1 MMRSR
6 RSLDRW
12 PYLLVAGS
20 AAVLAVLASL
30 WVGAEIGRERTRRRG
45 EDRDRVEQAAT
56 VVRTELAR
64 LEGDL
69 LRAATASPAQVQAL
83 LVSRFE
89 TASPLADTVV
99 IGEGDRVVFPVWVE
113 AESKLGDA
121 AGAGPDEAALR
132 AVRTRALAGAP
143 AAEVEAGYQRLI
155 AEEEPPTADVARLAL
170 AGFLARQ
177 GRAAEAARQARL
189 LAADEAAR
197 IEDRLLA
204 AGLRA
209 RIAADAERKVAQA
222 AALDLVR
229 LADGRAPP
237 LARRLLIDELRTVA
251 VADADVST
259 DAEATG
265 ATGPAD
271 TAWLETIAAEEAAI
285 TMRER
290 NCRDLLARRPSL
302 AISPDLPPGQVT
314 YTEGE
319 RLCGATRTAAGQTMF
334 FAGSRRRLIDHL
346 QALLPGGSVAVKIS
360 EGESATS
367 ANVTLP
373 LPPPLSERSLVLVAA
388 TPGAGGLGPLPVA
401 LIALMTAALG
411 GLGLGLRSV
420 WRAEARARE
429 LAEARRDLI
438 AGVSHELRTPLAV
451 LRMYSDLLGGDVE
464 PDSPAAGRVRTLHA
478 ETVRMCGLV
487 ENLLALGHLDRRRVE
502 PALLPLDVT
511 AIAREA
517 IDLAR
522 PLAERA
528 GCLIDAPPDDTGTR
542 IVGVA
547 DRGLVMQILMN
558 LIDNALKYG
567 RPAEERPAGP
577 PGAEDCIE
585 VRCGRRGDRVEIA
598 VADRGPGVPKAERER
613 IFERFG
619 RGAAAAHTRAPG
631 LGLGLAL
638 SRETAR
644 LMGGDINVAPRPGG
658 GSVFTLE
665 LPAGP
670 IAATAPLTA
679 TAAAAEVA
687 EAVQVAGA
695 AQEDRRA
702 LRARG

>member
-1 MMRSR
+1 MTRWR

-30 WVGAEIGRERTRRRG
+30 WVGAEIGRERVRRRG
-45 EDRDRVEQAAT
+45 EDRERVEQAAT

-83 LVSRFE
+83 LVSRLE
-89 TASPLADTVV
+89 MASHLADTMLIVD
-99 IGEGDRVVFPVWVE
+99 GDRVVYPVWFE
-113 AESKLGDA
+113 AENTPGRTA
-121 AGAGPDEAALR
+121 ADGPDEAALG

-155 AEEEPPTADVARLAL
+155 ADAEPPTADAARLAL

-177 GRAAEAARQARL
+177 GRAADACRQARL

-197 IEDRLLA
+197 IDDRLLA

-209 RIAADAERKVAQA
+209 RGATGAERVEARVT
-222 AALDLVR
+222 ALDLVR
-229 LADGRAPP
+229 LADGRAAP
-237 LARRLLIDELRTVA
+237 LARRLVIDDLRTA
-251 VADADVST
+251 AAT
-259 DAEATG
+259 AAEATH
-265 ATGPAD
+265 AAD
-271 TAWLETIAAEEAAI
+271 TAWLETLAAEEAAI

-290 NCRDLLARRPSL
+290 HCRDLLARRPSL
-302 AISPDLPPGQVT
+302 AISPDRPPGQVT
-314 YTEGE
+314 YAAGE

-464 PDSPAAGRVRTLHA
+464 PDSPAAGRVRTLHG

-502 PALLPLDVT
+502 PALLPLDMT

-528 GCLIDAPPDDTGTR
+528 GCLIDAPPDDADAR
-542 IVGVA
+542 IIGLA

-558 LIDNALKYG
+558 LIDNALKYGGRTYG

-598 VADRGPGVPKAERER
+598 VADRGPGVPEAERER

-619 RGAAAAHTRAPG
+619 RGAAAARTRAPG

-638 SRETAR
+638 GRETAR

-665 LPAGP
+665 LPA
-670 IAATAPLTA
+670 
-679 TAAAAEVA
+679 AAAAAITASAAADEADVA
-687 EAVQVAGA
+687 E
-695 AQEDRRA
+695 EKRRA
-702 LRARG
+702 LRAGG

>member
-1 MMRSR
+1 MTRWR

-30 WVGAEIGRERTRRRG
+30 WVGAEIGRERLRRRG
-45 EDRDRVEQAAT
+45 EDRERVEQAAT

-83 LVSRFE
+83 LVSRRE
-89 TASPLADTVV
+89 TASPLADTMLLVD
-99 IGEGDRVVFPVWVE
+99 GDRVVYPAWCE
-113 AESKLGDA
+113 AESKPGDA
-121 AGAGPDEAALR
+121 AVAGPDEAALG

-155 AEEEPPTADVARLAL
+155 ADAEPPTADAARLAL

-177 GRAAEAARQARL
+177 GRAADACRQARL

-197 IEDRLLA
+197 IDDRLLA

-209 RIAADAERKVAQA
+209 RVATGAERVEARVT
-222 AALDLVR
+222 ALDLVR
-229 LADGRAPP
+229 LADGRAAP
-237 LARRLLIDELRTVA
+237 LARRLVIDDLRTA
-251 VADADVST
+251 AAT
-259 DAEATG
+259 AAEATH
-265 ATGPAD
+265 AAD
-271 TAWLETIAAEEAAI
+271 AAWLETLAAEEEAI

-334 FAGSRRRLIDHL
+334 FAGRRRRLIDHL

-360 EGESATS
+360 EGESATN

-522 PLAERA
+522 PLADRA
-528 GCLIDAPPDDTGTR
+528 GCRIDAPPDDADTR
-542 IVGVA
+542 IVGLA

-687 EAVQVAGA
+687 DAVQVAGA

>member
-1 MMRSR
+1 MTRWR

-30 WVGAEIGRERTRRRG
+30 WVGAEIGRERLRRRG
-45 EDRDRVEQAAT
+45 EDRERVEQAAT

-69 LRAATASPAQVQAL
+69 LRAATASPAQVQSL
-83 LVSRFE
+83 LVSRLE
-89 TASPLADTVV
+89 TASPLADTMLIVD
-99 IGEGDRVVFPVWVE
+99 GDRVVYPAWCE
-113 AESKLGDA
+113 AESKFGDA
-121 AGAGPDEAALR
+121 AVAGPDEAALG

-155 AEEEPPTADVARLAL
+155 ADAEPPTADAARLAL

-177 GRAAEAARQARL
+177 GRAADACRQARL
-189 LAADEAAR
+189 LAADDAAR
-197 IEDRLLA
+197 IDNRLLA

-209 RIAADAERKVAQA
+209 RVATGAERVEARVT
-222 AALDLVR
+222 ALDLVR
-229 LADGRAPP
+229 LADGRAAP
-237 LARRLLIDELRTVA
+237 LARRLVIDDLRTA
-251 VADADVST
+251 AAT

-265 ATGPAD
+265 AAD
-271 TAWLETIAAEEAAI
+271 AAWLETLAAEEAAI

-290 NCRDLLARRPSL
+290 HCRDLLAWRPSL

-346 QALLPGGSVAVKIS
+346 QTLLPGGSVAVKIS
-360 EGESATS
+360 EGESANS

-528 GCLIDAPPDDTGTR
+528 GCLIDAPPDEADAR
-542 IVGVA
+542 IIGLA

-567 RPAEERPAGP
+567 RPVKERPAGP
-577 PGAEDCIE
+577 PDAEDCIE

-598 VADRGPGVPKAERER
+598 VADRGPGVPEAERER

-619 RGAAAAHTRAPG
+619 RGAAAAKTRAPG

-687 EAVQVAGA
+687 DAV
-695 AQEDRRA
+695 QEDRRA
-702 LRARG
+702 LRAGG

>member
-1 MMRSR
+1 MTRWR

-30 WVGAEIGRERTRRRG
+30 WVGAEIGRERLRRRG
-45 EDRDRVEQAAT
+45 EDRERVEQAAT

-83 LVSRFE
+83 LVSRRE
-89 TASPLADTVV
+89 TASPLADTMLLVD
-99 IGEGDRVVFPVWVE
+99 GDRVVYPAWCE
-113 AESKLGDA
+113 AESKPGDA
-121 AGAGPDEAALR
+121 AVAGPDEAALG

-155 AEEEPPTADVARLAL
+155 ADAEPPTADAARLAL

-177 GRAAEAARQARL
+177 GRAADACRQARL

-197 IEDRLLA
+197 IDDRLLA

-209 RIAADAERKVAQA
+209 RVATGAERVEARVT
-222 AALDLVR
+222 ALDLVR
-229 LADGRAPP
+229 LADGRAAP
-237 LARRLLIDELRTVA
+237 LARRLVIDDLRTA
-251 VADADVST
+251 AAT
-259 DAEATG
+259 AAEATH
-265 ATGPAD
+265 AAD
-271 TAWLETIAAEEAAI
+271 AAWLETLAAEEEAI

-334 FAGSRRRLIDHL
+334 FAGRRRRLIDHL

-360 EGESATS
+360 EGESATN

-687 EAVQVAGA
+687 DAVQVAGA

>member
-1 MMRSR
+1 MTRWR

-30 WVGAEIGRERTRRRG
+30 WVGAEIGRERVRRRG
-45 EDRDRVEQAAT
+45 EDRERVEQAAT

-83 LVSRFE
+83 LVSRLE
-89 TASPLADTVV
+89 MASHLADTMLIVD
-99 IGEGDRVVFPVWVE
+99 GDRVVYPVWFE
-113 AESKLGDA
+113 AENTPGRTA
-121 AGAGPDEAALR
+121 ADGPDEAALG

-155 AEEEPPTADVARLAL
+155 ADAEPPTADAARLAL

-177 GRAAEAARQARL
+177 GRAADACRQARL

-197 IEDRLLA
+197 IDDRLLA

-209 RIAADAERKVAQA
+209 RGATGAERVEARVT
-222 AALDLVR
+222 ALDLVR
-229 LADGRAPP
+229 LADGRAAP
-237 LARRLLIDELRTVA
+237 LARRLVIDDLRTA
-251 VADADVST
+251 AAT
-259 DAEATG
+259 AAEATH
-265 ATGPAD
+265 AAD
-271 TAWLETIAAEEAAI
+271 TAWLETLAAEEAAI

-290 NCRDLLARRPSL
+290 HCRDLLARRPSL
-302 AISPDLPPGQVT
+302 AISPDRPPGQVT
-314 YTEGE
+314 YAAGE

-464 PDSPAAGRVRTLHA
+464 PDSPAAGRVRTLHG

-487 ENLLALGHLDRRRVE
+487 ENLLALGRIDRRRVE
-502 PALLPLDVT
+502 PALLPLDMT

-528 GCLIDAPPDDTGTR
+528 GCLIDAPPDDADAR
-542 IVGVA
+542 IIGLA

-558 LIDNALKYG
+558 LIDNALKYGGRTYG

-598 VADRGPGVPKAERER
+598 VADRGPGVPEAERER

-619 RGAAAAHTRAPG
+619 RGAAAARTRAPG

-638 SRETAR
+638 GRETAR

-665 LPAGP
+665 LPA
-670 IAATAPLTA
+670 
-679 TAAAAEVA
+679 AAAAAITASAAADEADVA
-687 EAVQVAGA
+687 E
-695 AQEDRRA
+695 EKRRA
-702 LRARG
+702 LRAGG

>member
-1 MMRSR
+1 MTRWR

-30 WVGAEIGRERTRRRG
+30 WVGAEIGRERTRRRS
-45 EDRDRVEQAAT
+45 EDGDRVEQAAT

-69 LRAATASPAQVQAL
+69 LRAATASPVQVQTL
-83 LVSRFE
+83 LVSRLE

-99 IGEGDRVVFPVWVE
+99 VVEGDRVVFPVWVE

-143 AAEVEAGYQRLI
+143 AAEVEAEYQRLI
-155 AEEEPPTADVARLAL
+155 AEEEPPTADAARLAL

-209 RIAADAERKVAQA
+209 RIAAGAERAEAQA

-229 LADGRAPP
+229 LADGRAVP

-251 VADADVST
+251 IADA
-259 DAEATG
+259 DAEATN

-271 TAWLETIAAEEAAI
+271 AAWLETLAAEEAAI

-290 NCRDLLARRPSL
+290 NCRDLLARRASL
-302 AISPDLPPGQVT
+302 AVSPDLPPGQVT
-314 YTEGE
+314 YAEAN
-319 RLCGATRTAAGQTMF
+319 RFCGTTRTAAGQTIF

-346 QALLPGGSVAVKIS
+346 QPLLPGGSVAVKIGD
-360 EGESATS
+360 GEPAGASD
-367 ANVTLP
+367 VVLP
-373 LPPPLSERSLVLVAA
+373 LPPPLSERSLMLVAA
-388 TPGAGGLGPLPVA
+388 APGAGGLGPLSLA

-411 GLGLGLRSV
+411 GLGLGLRSA

-478 ETVRMCGLV
+478 ETVRVCGLV

-511 AIAREA
+511 AIAHEA

-567 RPAEERPAGP
+567 RPAEERPAVP

-585 VRCGRRGDRVEIA
+585 VRCGRRGDRVEIT
-598 VADRGPGVPKAERER
+598 VADRGPGVPEGERER

-619 RGAAAAHTRAPG
+619 RGAAAARTRAPG

-644 LMGGDINVAPRPGG
+644 LMGGDIGVAPRPGG

-665 LPAGP
+665 LPAAPAAAIPATAAGYRAEV
-670 IAATAPLTA
+670 AATAEM
-679 TAAAAEVA
+679 AE
-687 EAVQVAGA
+687 E
-695 AQEDRRA
+695 ERRA

>member
-1 MMRSR
+1 MTRWR

-30 WVGAEIGRERTRRRG
+30 WVGAEIGRERVRRRG
-45 EDRDRVEQAAT
+45 EDRERVEQAAT

-83 LVSRFE
+83 LVSRLE
-89 TASPLADTVV
+89 MASHLADTMLIVD
-99 IGEGDRVVFPVWVE
+99 GDRVVYPVWFE
-113 AESKLGDA
+113 AENTPGRTA
-121 AGAGPDEAALR
+121 ADGPDEAALG

-155 AEEEPPTADVARLAL
+155 ADAEPPTADAARLAL

-177 GRAAEAARQARL
+177 GRAADACRQARL

-197 IEDRLLA
+197 IDDRLLA

-209 RIAADAERKVAQA
+209 RGATGAERVEARVT
-222 AALDLVR
+222 ALDLVR
-229 LADGRAPP
+229 LADGRAAP
-237 LARRLLIDELRTVA
+237 LARRLVIDDLRTA
-251 VADADVST
+251 AAT
-259 DAEATG
+259 AAEATH
-265 ATGPAD
+265 AAD
-271 TAWLETIAAEEAAI
+271 TAWLETLAAEEAAI

-290 NCRDLLARRPSL
+290 HCRDLLARRPSL
-302 AISPDLPPGQVT
+302 AISPDRPPGQVT

-464 PDSPAAGRVRTLHA
+464 PDSPAAGRVRTLHG

-487 ENLLALGHLDRRRVE
+487 ENLLALGRIDRRRVE
-502 PALLPLDVT
+502 PALLPLDMT

-528 GCLIDAPPDDTGTR
+528 GCLIDAPPDDADAR
-542 IVGVA
+542 IIGLA

-558 LIDNALKYG
+558 LIDNALKYGGRTYG

-598 VADRGPGVPKAERER
+598 VADRGPGVPEAERER

-619 RGAAAAHTRAPG
+619 RGAAAARTRAPG

-638 SRETAR
+638 GRETAR

-665 LPAGP
+665 LPA
-670 IAATAPLTA
+670 
-679 TAAAAEVA
+679 AAAAAITASAAADEADVA
-687 EAVQVAGA
+687 E
-695 AQEDRRA
+695 EKRRA
-702 LRARG
+702 LRAGG

>member
-1 MMRSR
+1 MTRWR

-30 WVGAEIGRERTRRRG
+30 WVGAEIGRERVRRRG
-45 EDRDRVEQAAT
+45 EDRERVEQAAT

-83 LVSRFE
+83 LVSRLE
-89 TASPLADTVV
+89 TASPLADTMLIVD
-99 IGEGDRVVFPVWVE
+99 GDRVVYPVWVD
-113 AESKLGDA
+113 AENTPGRTA
-121 AGAGPDEAALR
+121 ADGPDEAALG
-132 AVRTRALAGAP
+132 AVRTRALAGAL

-155 AEEEPPTADVARLAL
+155 ADAEPPTADAARLAL

-177 GRAAEAARQARL
+177 GRAADACRQARL
-189 LAADEAAR
+189 LAADDAAR
-197 IEDRLLA
+197 IDNRLLA

-209 RIAADAERKVAQA
+209 RVATGAERVEARVT
-222 AALDLVR
+222 ALDLVR
-229 LADGRAPP
+229 LADGRAAP
-237 LARRLLIDELRTVA
+237 LARRLVIDDLRTA
-251 VADADVST
+251 AAT

-265 ATGPAD
+265 AAD
-271 TAWLETIAAEEAAI
+271 AAWLETLAAEEAAI

-290 NCRDLLARRPSL
+290 HCRDLLARRPSL
-302 AISPDLPPGQVT
+302 AISPDLPSGQVT

-598 VADRGPGVPKAERER
+598 VADRGPGVPEAERER

-619 RGAAAAHTRAPG
+619 RGAAAARTRAPG

-644 LMGGDINVAPRPGG
+644 LMGGDIGVAPRPGG

-687 EAVQVAGA
+687 DAV
-695 AQEDRRA
+695 QEDRRA
-702 LRARG
+702 LRAGG

>member
-1 MMRSR
+1 MTRWR

-30 WVGAEIGRERTRRRG
+30 WVGAEIGRERVRRRG
-45 EDRDRVEQAAT
+45 EDRERVEQAAT

-83 LVSRFE
+83 LVSRLE
-89 TASPLADTVV
+89 TASPLADTMLIVD
-99 IGEGDRVVFPVWVE
+99 GDRVVYPVWVD
-113 AESKLGDA
+113 AENTPGRTA
-121 AGAGPDEAALR
+121 ADGPDEAALG
-132 AVRTRALAGAP
+132 AVRTRALAGAL

-155 AEEEPPTADVARLAL
+155 ADAEPPTADAARLAL

-177 GRAAEAARQARL
+177 GRAADACRQARL
-189 LAADEAAR
+189 LAADDAAR
-197 IEDRLLA
+197 IDNRLLA

-209 RIAADAERKVAQA
+209 RVATGAERVEARVT
-222 AALDLVR
+222 ALDLVR
-229 LADGRAPP
+229 LADGRAAP
-237 LARRLLIDELRTVA
+237 LARRLVIDDLRTA
-251 VADADVST
+251 AAT

-265 ATGPAD
+265 AAD
-271 TAWLETIAAEEAAI
+271 AAWLETLAAEEAAI

-290 NCRDLLARRPSL
+290 NCRDLHARRPSL
-302 AISPDLPPGQVT
+302 AISPDLPSGQVT

-334 FAGSRRRLIDHL
+334 FTGSRRRLIDHL

-360 EGESATS
+360 EGESANS

-487 ENLLALGHLDRRRVE
+487 ENLLALGHIDRRRVE
-502 PALLPLDVT
+502 PAMLPLDVT

-522 PLAERA
+522 PLADRA
-528 GCLIDAPPDDTGTR
+528 GCRIDAPPDDADTR
-542 IVGVA
+542 IVGLA

-577 PGAEDCIE
+577 PDAEDCIE

-598 VADRGPGVPKAERER
+598 VADRGPGVPEAERER

-619 RGAAAAHTRAPG
+619 RGAAAARTRAPG

-644 LMGGDINVAPRPGG
+644 LMGGDIGVAPRPGG

-687 EAVQVAGA
+687 DAV
-695 AQEDRRA
+695 QEDRRA
-702 LRARG
+702 LRAGS

>member
-1 MMRSR
+1 MTRWR

-30 WVGAEIGRERTRRRG
+30 WVGAEIGRERVRRRG
-45 EDRDRVEQAAT
+45 EDRERVEQAAT

-83 LVSRFE
+83 LVSRLE
-89 TASPLADTVV
+89 TASPLADTMLIVD
-99 IGEGDRVVFPVWVE
+99 GDRVVYPVWVD
-113 AESKLGDA
+113 AENTPGRTA
-121 AGAGPDEAALR
+121 ADGPDEAALG

-155 AEEEPPTADVARLAL
+155 ADAEPPTADAARLAL

-177 GRAAEAARQARL
+177 GRAADACRQARL
-189 LAADEAAR
+189 LAADDAAR
-197 IEDRLLA
+197 IDNRLLA

-209 RIAADAERKVAQA
+209 RVATGAERVEARVT
-222 AALDLVR
+222 ALDLVR
-229 LADGRAPP
+229 LADGRAAP
-237 LARRLLIDELRTVA
+237 LARRLVIDDLRTA
-251 VADADVST
+251 AAT

-265 ATGPAD
+265 AAD
-271 TAWLETIAAEEAAI
+271 AAWLETLAAEEAAI

-290 NCRDLLARRPSL
+290 HCRDLLARRPSL
-302 AISPDLPPGQVT
+302 AISPDLPSGQVT

-360 EGESATS
+360 EGESANS

-487 ENLLALGHLDRRRVE
+487 ENLLALGHIDRRRVE
-502 PALLPLDVT
+502 PAMLPLDVT

-522 PLAERA
+522 PLADRA
-528 GCLIDAPPDDTGTR
+528 GCRIDAPPDDADTR
-542 IVGVA
+542 IVGLA

-687 EAVQVAGA
+687 DAVQVAGA

>member
-1 MMRSR
+1 MTRWR

-30 WVGAEIGRERTRRRG
+30 WVGAEIGRERVRRRG
-45 EDRDRVEQAAT
+45 EDRERVEQAAT

-83 LVSRFE
+83 LVSRLE
-89 TASPLADTVV
+89 MASHLADTMLIVD
-99 IGEGDRVVFPVWVE
+99 GDRVVYPVWFE
-113 AESKLGDA
+113 AENTPGRTA
-121 AGAGPDEAALR
+121 ADGPDEAALG

-155 AEEEPPTADVARLAL
+155 ADAEPPTADAARLAL

-177 GRAAEAARQARL
+177 GRAADACRQARL

-209 RIAADAERKVAQA
+209 RVATGAERVEARVT
-222 AALDLVR
+222 ALDFVR
-229 LADGRAPP
+229 LADGRAAP
-237 LARRLLIDELRTVA
+237 LARRLVIDDLRTA
-251 VADADVST
+251 AAT
-259 DAEATG
+259 AAEATH
-265 ATGPAD
+265 AAD
-271 TAWLETIAAEEAAI
+271 TAWLETLAAEEAAI

-290 NCRDLLARRPSL
+290 HCRDLLARRPSL
-302 AISPDLPPGQVT
+302 AISPDRPPGQVT
-314 YTEGE
+314 YAAGE

-429 LAEARRDLI
+429 LAEARRDRI
-438 AGVSHELRTPLAV
+438 AGASHELRTPLAV

-487 ENLLALGHLDRRRVE
+487 ENLLALGHIDRRRVE
-502 PALLPLDVT
+502 PAMLPLDVT

-522 PLAERA
+522 PLADRA
-528 GCLIDAPPDDTGTR
+528 GCRIDAPPDDADTR
-542 IVGVA
+542 IVGLA

-567 RPAEERPAGP
+567 RPAKERPAGP
-577 PGAEDCIE
+577 PDAEDCIE

-598 VADRGPGVPKAERER
+598 VADRGPGVPEAERER

-619 RGAAAAHTRAPG
+619 RGAAAARTRAPG

-638 SRETAR
+638 GRETAR

-670 IAATAPLTA
+670 IAAT
-679 TAAAAEVA
+679 EVA
-687 EAVQVAGA
+687 EAV
-695 AQEDRRA
+695 QEDRRA
-702 LRARG
+702 LRAGS

>member
-30 WVGAEIGRERTRRRG
+30 WVGAEIGRERVRRRG
-45 EDRDRVEQAAT
+45 EDRERVEQAAT

-83 LVSRFE
+83 LVSRRE
-89 TASPLADTVV
+89 TASPLADTMLLVD
-99 IGEGDRVVFPVWVE
+99 GDRVVYPAWCE
-113 AESKLGDA
+113 AESKPGDA
-121 AGAGPDEAALR
+121 AVAGPDEAALG

-155 AEEEPPTADVARLAL
+155 ADAEPPTADAARLAL

-229 LADGRAPP
+229 LADGRAAP
-237 LARRLLIDELRTVA
+237 LARRLVIDDLRNA
-251 VADADVST
+251 AAT

-265 ATGPAD
+265 AAD
-271 TAWLETIAAEEAAI
+271 AAWLETLAAEEAAI

-290 NCRDLLARRPSL
+290 HCRDLLARRPSL
-302 AISPDLPPGQVT
+302 AISPDLPSGQVT

-346 QALLPGGSVAVKIS
+346 QALLPGGSVVVKIS

-598 VADRGPGVPKAERER
+598 VADRGPGVPEAERER

-619 RGAAAAHTRAPG
+619 RGAAAAKTRAPG

-644 LMGGDINVAPRPGG
+644 LMGGDIGVAPRPGG

-665 LPAGP
+665 LPAAP
-670 IAATAPLTA
+670 SAAITA
-679 TAAAAEVA
+679 TSAGNVAGMAEVA
-687 EAVQVAGA
+687 NVA
-695 AQEDRRA
+695 EERRRA

>member
-1 MMRSR
+1 MTRWR

-30 WVGAEIGRERTRRRG
+30 WVGAEIGRERLRRRG
-45 EDRDRVEQAAT
+45 EDRERVEQAAT

-83 LVSRFE
+83 LVSRRE
-89 TASPLADTVV
+89 TASPLADTMLLVD
-99 IGEGDRVVFPVWVE
+99 GDRVVYPAWCE
-113 AESKLGDA
+113 AESKPGDA
-121 AGAGPDEAALR
+121 AVAGPDEAALG

-155 AEEEPPTADVARLAL
+155 ADAEPPTADAARLAL

-177 GRAAEAARQARL
+177 GRAADACRQARL

-197 IEDRLLA
+197 IDDRLLA

-209 RIAADAERKVAQA
+209 RVATGAERVEARVT
-222 AALDLVR
+222 ALDLVR
-229 LADGRAPP
+229 LADGRAAP
-237 LARRLLIDELRTVA
+237 LARRLVIDDLRTA
-251 VADADVST
+251 AAT
-259 DAEATG
+259 AAEATH
-265 ATGPAD
+265 AAD
-271 TAWLETIAAEEAAI
+271 AAWLETLAAEEEAI

-334 FAGSRRRLIDHL
+334 FAGRRRRLIDHL

-360 EGESATS
+360 EGESATN

-665 LPAGP
+665 LPAAP
-670 IAATAPLTA
+670 SAAITA
-679 TAAAAEVA
+679 TSAGNVAGMAEVA
-687 EAVQVAGA
+687 NVA
-695 AQEDRRA
+695 EERRRA

>member
-1 MMRSR
+1 
-6 RSLDRW
+6 
-12 PYLLVAGS
+12 
-20 AAVLAVLASL
+20 
-30 WVGAEIGRERTRRRG
+30 
-45 EDRDRVEQAAT
+45 
-56 VVRTELAR
+56 
-64 LEGDL
+64 
-69 LRAATASPAQVQAL
+69 
-83 LVSRFE
+83 
-89 TASPLADTVV
+89 
-99 IGEGDRVVFPVWVE
+99 VE
-113 AESKLGDA
+113 A
-121 AGAGPDEAALR
+121 R
-132 AVRTRALAGAP
+132 V
-143 AAEVEAGYQRLI
+143 
-155 AEEEPPTADVARLAL
+155 TAR
-170 AGFLARQ
+170 
-177 GRAAEAARQARL
+177 
-189 LAADEAAR
+189 
-197 IEDRLLA
+197 
-204 AGLRA
+204 
-209 RIAADAERKVAQA
+209 
-222 AALDLVR
+222 DLVR
-229 LADGRAPP
+229 LADGRAAP
-237 LARRLLIDELRTVA
+237 LARRLVIDDLRTA
-251 VADADVST
+251 AAT
-259 DAEATG
+259 AAEATG
-265 ATGPAD
+265 AAD
-271 TAWLETIAAEEAAI
+271 AAWLEMLAAEDAAI

-302 AISPDLPPGQVT
+302 ATPDLPPGQVT

-360 EGESATS
+360 EGKSANS

-388 TPGAGGLGPLPVA
+388 TPGAGGLGPLSLA

-411 GLGLGLRSV
+411 GLGLGLRSA

-517 IDLAR
+517 INLAR

-528 GCLIDAPPDDTGTR
+528 GCLIDAPPDDAGTR
-542 IVGVA
+542 IVGLA

-558 LIDNALKYG
+558 LVDNALKYG
-567 RPAEERPAGP
+567 RPAEERPAGQR
-577 PGAEDCIE
+577 GAGDCIE
-585 VRCGRRGDRVEIA
+585 VRCGRRGDRVEIT
-598 VADRGPGVPKAERER
+598 VTDRGPGVPEAERER

-619 RGAAAAHTRAPG
+619 RGAAAATTRAPG

-644 LMGGDINVAPRPGG
+644 LMRGDINVAPRPGG
-658 GSVFTLE
+658 GSVFTLI
-665 LPAGP
+665 LPA
-670 IAATAPLTA
+670 AANAPQTDR
-679 TAAAAEVA
+679 AAADKAAADTSEVA
-687 EAVQVAGA
+687 E
-695 AQEDRRA
+695 EDRRA